1 MPARTRSRSAATEP
15 APGYA
20 NVPNAG
26 NQGPTVP
33 FCQGSK
39 PETEIA
45 YTWSK
50 VEPSANAQ
58 VLGPVAL
65 PANGYIRNVW
75 IEVETTTK
83 GKEEAATAAEDFPF
97 SLFEQVK
104 LTEPNGAPLG
114 MEMKGFSAYLA
125 NTLGAYAG
133 SPDAENQ
140 IEFNKTLNEPRFA
153 LRVPVELTPNGL
165 GALGNQSASAALRLT
180 LTVSPLGTA
189 YYSAGKYEA
198 GKIPQFSIRV
208 IMELWGEPPERD
220 ILGRAVQQS
229 PPFEGTAQY
238 WSEQPGVTINK
249 GLNQTRITRV
259 GSMIRTLV
267 FVFRESG
274 VRKEGDKVANTGA
287 SNLQVQWDNR
297 VFRTQT
303 PFYNWQSQ
311 QEAVERIKERKKGVY
326 WFCFSMGENRHA
338 GEPGINSWLAT
349 LTSTR
354 LELLNTAENAGTV
367 DILVNDVSVTAINPL
382 ERTQQIGVGGYHPPV
397 GQVSNVAA

>member
-1 MPARTRSRSAATEP
+1 MPKARGRSAQTEP

-20 NVPNAG
+20 NQPSAG
-26 NQGPTVP
+26 ASVPTVP

-39 PETEIA
+39 PETEVA
-45 YTWSK
+45 YSWSK
-50 VEPSANAQ
+50 IEPSANSQ
-58 VLGPVAL
+58 TLGPIAL
-65 PANGYIRNVW
+65 PANGYVRNVW
-75 IEVETTTK
+75 VEVETTTK

-97 SLFEQVK
+97 SIFEQIK

-125 NTLGAYAG
+125 NTLGGYAG
-133 SPDAENQ
+133 SPDLENQ

-153 LRVPVELTPNGL
+153 IRVPVELSPNGL

-180 LTVSPLGTA
+180 LTVAPLGAA

-198 GKIPQFSIRV
+198 GKIPQFTIRV

-238 WSEQPGVTINK
+238 WSEQPSVTINK

-259 GSMIRTLV
+259 GSMIRTLI

-311 QEAVERIKERKKGVY
+311 QEQITRLKERKKGVY
-326 WFCFSMGENRHA
+326 WFCFSQGEGRSA

-397 GQVSNVAA
+397 GQISNVAA

>member
-1 MPARTRSRSAATEP
+1 MAKARSRSAATEP

-20 NVPNAG
+20 NVPSAG
-26 NQGPTVP
+26 NSGPTVP

-45 YTWSK
+45 YSWAK
-50 VEPSANAQ
+50 IEPSANAQ
-58 VLGPVAL
+58 VLGPIAL
-65 PANGYIRNVW
+65 PANGYVRNVW

-83 GKEEAATAAEDFPF
+83 GKEEAATIAEDMPF
-97 SLFEQVK
+97 SIFEQIK

-114 MEMKGFSAYLA
+114 MEMRGFSAYIA

-133 SPDAENQ
+133 SPYIENQ
-140 IEFNKTLNEPRFA
+140 IEFNKGLNEPRFA
-153 LRVPVELTPNGL
+153 IRVPVELTPNGL

-180 LTVSPLGTA
+180 LTVAPLGPA

-198 GKIPQFSIRV
+198 GKVPQFTIRV

-238 WSEQPGVTINK
+238 WSEQPSVTINK

-259 GSMIRTLV
+259 GSMIRTLA
-267 FVFRESG
+267 FVFRETG

-311 QEAVERIKERKKGVY
+311 QEMVERIKERKKGVY
-326 WFCFSMGENRHA
+326 WFCFSQGENRHA

>member
-20 NVPNAG
+20 NVPSAG

-50 VEPSANAQ
+50 VEPSANSQ
-58 VLGPVAL
+58 VLGPIAL

-83 GKEEAATAAEDFPF
+83 GKEEAATVAEDFPF
-97 SLFEQVK
+97 SIFEQIK

-133 SPDAENQ
+133 SPDPENQ
-140 IEFNKTLNEPRFA
+140 IEFNKGPLVPRFA

-180 LTVSPLGTA
+180 LTVAPLGAA
-189 YYSAGKYEA
+189 YYSAGKYKAGEA
-198 GKIPQFSIRV
+198 PQFTIRV

-229 PPFEGTAQY
+229 PRSRGPRSTGPHSRGSRSIKGT
-238 WSEQPGVTINK
+238 T
-249 GLNQTRITRV
+249 
-259 GSMIRTLV
+259 
-267 FVFRESG
+267 
-274 VRKEGDKVANTGA
+274 
-287 SNLQVQWDNR
+287 
-297 VFRTQT
+297 
-303 PFYNWQSQ
+303 
-311 QEAVERIKERKKGVY
+311 
-326 WFCFSMGENRHA
+326 
-338 GEPGINSWLAT
+338 
-349 LTSTR
+349 
-354 LELLNTAENAGTV
+354 
-367 DILVNDVSVTAINPL
+367 
-382 ERTQQIGVGGYHPPV
+382 
-397 GQVSNVAA
+397 

>member
-1 MPARTRSRSAATEP
+1 MPARTRSSAATEP

-45 YTWSK
+45 YSWAK
-50 VEPSANAQ
+50 IEPSANSQ
-58 VLGPVAL
+58 VLGPIAL

-75 IEVETTTK
+75 IEVETTKTAV
-83 GKEEAATAAEDFPF
+83 EEGITIAEDMPF
-97 SLFEQVK
+97 SMFEQIK

-133 SPDAENQ
+133 SPDPENQ
-140 IEFNKTLNEPRFA
+140 IEFNKGPLVPRFA

-180 LTVSPLGTA
+180 LTVAPLGAA
-189 YYSAGKYEA
+189 YYSAGKYKAGEA
-198 GKIPQFSIRV
+198 PQFTIRV

-267 FVFRESG
+267 FVFREGG

-311 QEAVERIKERKKGVY
+311 QEMIERIKERKKGVY
-326 WFCFSMGENRHA
+326 WFCFSQGENHHA

-354 LELLNTAENAGTV
+354 LELLNTAENAGTA
-367 DILVNDVSVTAINPL
+367 DMLVNDVSVTAINPL

>member
-1 MPARTRSRSAATEP
+1 MRTRNRAAQTEP

-20 NVPNAG
+20 NQPSAASSA
-26 NQGPTVP
+26 PTVP

-39 PETEIA
+39 PETEVA
-45 YTWSK
+45 YSWSK
-50 VEPSANAQ
+50 IEPLATAQ
-58 VLGPVAL
+58 TLGPIAL
-65 PANGYIRNVW
+65 PANGYVRNVW

-83 GKEEAATAAEDFPF
+83 GKEEAATVAEDFPF
-97 SLFEQVK
+97 SLFEQIK

-133 SPDAENQ
+133 SPDLENQ
-140 IEFNKTLNEPRFA
+140 IEFSKTLNEPRFA
-153 LRVPVELTPNGL
+153 IRVPVELSPNGL

-180 LTVSPLGTA
+180 LTVAPLGAA

-198 GKIPQFSIRV
+198 GKIPVFTIRV
-208 IMELWGEPPERD
+208 IMELWGEPPEKD

-238 WSEQPGVTINK
+238 WSEQPSVTINK

-259 GSMIRTLV
+259 GSMIRTLI

-311 QEAVERIKERKKGVY
+311 QEMIERLKERKKGVY
-326 WFCFSMGENRHA
+326 WWSFSMGEGRHA

-354 LELLNTAENAGTV
+354 LEVLNTAENAGTV

-397 GQVSNVAA
+397 GQISNVAA